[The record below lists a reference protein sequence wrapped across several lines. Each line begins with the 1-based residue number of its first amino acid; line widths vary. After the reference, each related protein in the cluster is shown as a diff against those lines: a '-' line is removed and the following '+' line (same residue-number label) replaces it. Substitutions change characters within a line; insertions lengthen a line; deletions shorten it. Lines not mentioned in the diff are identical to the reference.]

1 MAKNSIIESNHKDK
15 EFFFATKDEK
25 NEIIIYASEPFKLS
39 EIDLINL
46 IKVCLIEARNK
57 TIGRKILAIYRDS
70 TIQRQ
75 SITNKRLELIGV
87 KEDEKPNSTKVTKKF
102 NIK

>member
-1 MAKNSIIESNHKDK
+1 MIKNSIIESNGKDK
-15 EFFFATKDEK
+15 EFFISTKDE
-25 NEIIIYASEPFKLS
+25 NNDVVIYASELFKLS

-70 TIQRQ
+70 TFHRLDL
-75 SITNKRLELIGV
+75 TKKRLELIGI
-87 KEDEKPNSTKVTKKF
+87 EEEQHPISTKIGKKSK
-102 NIK
+102 IK